1 MPHVN
6 PGYPFIVHSEPFP
19 GIKIPAQNC
28 AITYQSPVGDTVA
41 NGICFP
47 DSVDGKYGVLN
58 ILLELALEGCTDI
71 RMTDREGRELTIL

>member
-6 PGYPFIVHSEPFP
+6 PGYPFIVHNEPFP

-28 AITYQSPVGDTVA
+28 AITYQSPVEDTVA

-71 RMTDREGRELTIL
+71 RMTDREGRELTVL